1 MDDELKEILGLR
13 FFVGSIQGL
22 LARTLRGGLIVVPS
36 APVLVD
42 LMDDAAH
49 REALVGSDFAI
60 TDSGFFVLLWLFLKR
75 ERLPRIS
82 GLRYLRA
89 LLSFPEFRKIGATY
103 WVMPS
108 AEDAKANCGWLKSQ
122 GMEVGA
128 DDCYLAPM
136 YPAGRLQDAE
146 LLARIER
153 KRPAFVVLNIR
164 GGVQERLG
172 FFLISHLSYR
182 PAIICTGG
190 AIAFLS
196 SRAGRDSRLGGSPD
210 AGLDLSH
217 PAFARQIL
225 PTDLERASGSCPW
238 SCGHGSRE
246 PVSPEGF
253 QRTRT
258 MQVAPAMARM
268 APA

>member
-1 MDDELKEILGLR
+1 MRKETMDDELKEILGLR

-196 SRAGRDSRLGGSPD
+196 SRQVGIPVWADRLMLGWIFRILHSPVGFSPRIWK
-210 AGLDLSH
+210 GLRLV
-217 PAFARQIL
+217 PMVMRARK
-225 PTDLERASGSCPW
+225 S
-238 SCGHGSRE
+238 
-246 PVSPEGF
+246 
-253 QRTRT
+253 
-258 MQVAPAMARM
+258 
-268 APA
+268 